1 MTSETKVRK
10 LNQQAT
16 ELRQQGNYNGAIAV
30 AEEAVELARRELN
43 EQHPDYAI
51 SLNNLAELYREV
63 GRYAEAESLF

>member
-51 SLNNLAELYREV
+51 SLNNLA
-63 GRYAEAESLF
+63 